1 MKLKHSQ
8 ALRLTGIIWFFI
20 GLFLVVSGVVFFF
33 KAYEM
38 QDTTLW
44 ILPLFPAKEMGFF
57 VLFLV
62 AMILGFLKARFL
74 LMRMVKKMT
83 SKLLKMEN
91 PVVLKK
97 LYPVTFYLLVFCMLS
112 LGLILRLL
120 HIPQDVKAF
129 VMLTVGIGLLNG
141 SALYF
146 QFSKAVKTYSESGGK
161 S

>member
-1 MKLKHSQ
+1 MKIKHSQ
-8 ALRLTGIIWFFI
+8 ALRLTGLLWFFI
-20 GLFLVVSGVVFFF
+20 GLFLTVSGIVFFL

-38 QDTTLW
+38 QSTLW
-44 ILPLFPAKEMGFF
+44 ILPLFPAKEIGFL

-62 AMILGFLKARFL
+62 AIILGFLKARFL
-74 LMRMVKKMT
+74 LMRSVKKMT

-97 LYPVTFYLLVFCMLS
+97 LYPITFYLLVFCMLS

-129 VMLTVGIGLLNG
+129 FMLTVGIGLLNG

-146 QFSKAVKTYSESGGK
+146 QFSKAVRTYSENGGK